1 MKQNLIK
8 MFWIAIGQFIAAMA
22 FNLILIPNQLVA
34 VGLGGLA
41 TVLNNLYGFNIQV
54 TLILLSLPIL
64 LWALFRYEK
73 KQVFFATYSFGIF
86 TFYVGIINKI
96 FNPFITDTIVAA
108 TAGGL
113 LLGVAAGIIL
123 RQGVANGPE
132 SIVGMYL
139 KEKRGLTVG
148 NFFMV
153 FNTVIIFSSI
163 LYGDLTFI
171 IYSLISNYIASK
183 ITDYVIIGTRRYYIV
198 NIMTD
203 NYFDVTDYIRKELK
217 RGVTFVQGLDT
228 SNVKKKIM
236 VKTVVSNHEL
246 VLLKDYIKKLN
257 DDSFVYV
264 TESAG
269 LIGGGFE

>member
-1 MKQNLIK
+1 MKQSLIK
-8 MFWIAIGQFIAAMA
+8 MFWIAVGQFIAAIA
-22 FNLILIPNQLVA
+22 FNLILIPNHLVA

-41 TVLNNLYGFNIQV
+41 TVLNNLWGFNIQI
-54 TLILLSLPIL
+54 TLILLSSPIL

-73 KQVFFATYSFGIF
+73 RQVFFATYSFGIF
-86 TFYVGIINKI
+86 TFYIGIIDQVFK
-96 FNPFITDTIVAA
+96 PFITDTIVAA

-139 KEKRGLTVG
+139 KEKRGITVG

-153 FNTVIIFSSI
+153 FNTIIIFSSI

-171 IYSLISNYIASK
+171 IYSLISNYISSK
-183 ITDYVIIGTRRYYIV
+183 ITDYVIIGNKRYYVV

-228 SNVKKKIM
+228 SNVKKKMM

-246 VLLKDYIKKLN
+246 VLLKEYVKNLK